1 MGNGQNVKYP
11 TKLRPCGQ
19 FDVDCFKTMV
29 GTVVI
34 LDNPGPIALH

>member
-19 FDVDCFKTMV
+19 FDVDCF
-29 GTVVI
+29 
-34 LDNPGPIALH
+34 